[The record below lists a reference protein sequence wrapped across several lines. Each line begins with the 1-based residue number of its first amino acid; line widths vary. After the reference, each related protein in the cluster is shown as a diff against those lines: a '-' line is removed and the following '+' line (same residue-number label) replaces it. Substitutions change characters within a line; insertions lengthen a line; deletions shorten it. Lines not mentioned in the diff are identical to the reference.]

1 MADKKSTVELIFQ
14 GVDKTGAAT
23 QSALRNAERFSSSL
37 QNVTSPIRDITTS
50 AVKLEAGLLATG
62 AAITAFSIKAAGDF
76 DSAFREIATLI
87 DQPIDDLGEFKD
99 AIIEYSTQSTQPL
112 EDITTA
118 IYAAISNGTDYAD
131 SIAFVSQA
139 EKLAVAG
146 RADLVDTTKVLAASM
161 EAYGASA
168 NEAERFSDALF
179 TTVKQGQ
186 TTLPEL
192 GASLSQVTTLAA
204 SAGVD
209 FDELLSA
216 VAALTAAG
224 APTSQA
230 ITQIRGAISGII
242 KPTSEAQTLAAELG
256 IDFNAAALESKGL
269 SGVLKEV
276 EEATGGNNE
285 QMAKLFGSMEALGG
299 VMVLTGKGAESF
311 EDSMRAMEER
321 AGSTATAYEKMVEE
335 IGNLNQNLANNLR
348 AAAERIG
355 RPLLD
360 EYGGITEAIGAM
372 FKALG
377 SNVSTGE
384 LGEVVDYIESQM
396 QAIESV
402 LLTAAQ
408 NLPEALDLADFD
420 AVIEGIDAVVEAV
433 SGLLGNIDLSTA
445 EGLAQAMTKIG
456 QAFGGLSQ
464 FTAGVIESFEPLVN
478 LLIELGS
485 GASELDSNV
494 AKLAGNLAGITSQVD
509 MALPLLN
516 ILLGLMIANTGKNL
530 VTGFGN
536 TSAKARGLT
545 AALAG
550 KAGLVGAAG
559 AAGYAMGTVLN
570 AGINKAIQA
579 ATGDE
584 FATLG
589 TQIYEAT
596 HAAETNA
603 QIMQEQAAKL
613 AEAERVLNQTREEGI
628 EGSTQRAIAI
638 AEARKKEEEAARKV
652 RQELETLGAF
662 LNADP
667 WGTGIVNLTENL
679 PDALYT
685 AEQRAQGFVKTMEDG
700 VPTFTGLNGVMDDT
714 ASSVSKVGEV
724 MDEAERQS
732 EDFRMKME
740 ELASNERIANIE
752 ANVQLNVAELEAQTQ
767 RVEAAFESINTGIQ
781 STGDLLGTLFGNDAP
796 DWDRF
801 GFRTMEQV
809 QLENERREKL
819 LKLQERMTEA
829 EIRAMNARANRLN
842 SSNPLIQVDGAGL
855 QPHLEAFM
863 WEILRTIQT
872 RVNEDGL
879 EMLMGT

>member
-348 AAAERIG
+348 AAAEKIG

-516 ILLGLMIANTGKNL
+516 ILLGLLIANTGKNL
-530 VTGFGN
+530 VTGFG
-536 TSAKARGLT
+536 KADKS
-545 AALAG
+545 ALAMG
-550 KAGLVGAAG
+550 KTLKWLGGPSVAL
-559 AAGYAMGTVLN
+559 AAGYALGTVLKE
-570 AGINKAIQA
+570 GIDAAIQS

-589 TQIYEAT
+589 TQIYEMT

-603 QIMQEQAAKL
+603 RIMQEQAAKL
-613 AEAERVLNQTREEGI
+613 AEAERVLNQTREDGI

-740 ELASNERIANIE
+740 ELASDERIANIE

-809 QLENERREKL
+809 QLENDRREKL

-829 EIRAMNARANRLN
+829 EIRALNAKASALQ
-842 SSNPLIQVDGAGL
+842 SGQPLIQVDGAGL

-863 WEILRTIQT
+863 WEILRTVQT

-879 EMLMGT
+879 EMLTGI

>member
-23 QSALRNAERFSSSL
+23 QSALRNAERFTGSL
-37 QNVTSPIRDITTS
+37 QSVTSPIRNVTTS
-50 AVKLEAGLLATG
+50 AVKLEAGLLTAG
-62 AAITAFSIKAAGDF
+62 AAITAFSIKVAGDF

-87 DQPIDDLGEFKD
+87 DQPIEALGEFKD
-99 AIIEYSTQSTQPL
+99 AILEYSTQSTQPL
-112 EDITTA
+112 EEITTA

-131 SIAFVSQA
+131 SIAFVSRA

-146 RADLVDTTKVLAASM
+146 RADLVETTKVLASSM
-161 EAYGASA
+161 KAYGASA
-168 NEAERFSDALF
+168 DEAESYSDALF
-179 TTVKQGQ
+179 TTVRQGQ

-192 GASLSQVTTLAA
+192 GASLSQVTGLAA
-204 SAGVD
+204 PAGVS
-209 FDELLSA
+209 FEALLSA
-216 VAALTAAG
+216 IAALTAAG

-230 ITQIRGAISGII
+230 ISQVKGALSNII
-242 KPTSEAQTLAAELG
+242 KPSAEAAKTAADLEIEFG
-256 IDFNAAALESKGL
+256 AAALKSKDL
-269 SGVLKEV
+269 DGVLRDVQES
-276 EEATGGNNE
+276 TGGSTE
-285 QMAKLFGSMEALGG
+285 QMGKLFGSIEGLNG
-299 VMVLTGKGAESF
+299 VMVLTGNGAEPF
-311 EDSMRAMEER
+311 QDSLRAMGDR
-321 AGSTATAYEKMVEE
+321 AGVTATAYGKMVEE
-335 IGNLNQNLANNLR
+335 IGNLNQNLVNNLQ
-348 AAAERIG
+348 AAAEKIG

-396 QAIESV
+396 QAIETV
-402 LLTAAQ
+402 LLNAAE
-408 NLPEALDLADFD
+408 NMPEALKLADFD
-420 AVIEGIDAVVEAV
+420 AVIEGIDAVVEAL
-433 SGLLGNIDLSTA
+433 SGLLGEIDLSTA

-464 FTAGVIESFEPLVN
+464 FTAGVIESFEPLVD

-485 GASELDSNV
+485 GASDVDANV
-494 AKLAGNLAGITSQVD
+494 AKLAGNLAGIVSQVD
-509 MALPLLN
+509 MALPLLK

-530 VTGFGN
+530 VTGFGKAD
-536 TSAKARGLT
+536 TSA
-545 AALAG
+545 AAFG
-550 KAGLVGAAG
+550 KTLKWLGGPTVAL
-559 AAGYAMGTVLN
+559 AAGYALGTVLKE
-570 AGINKAIQA
+570 GIDAAIQA

-589 TQIYEAT
+589 TQIYDAT

-603 QIMQEQAAKL
+603 RIMQEQAAKL
-613 AEAERVLNQTREEGI
+613 AEAERVLNKTREDGI

-679 PDALYT
+679 PDALHT
-685 AEQRAQGFVKTMEDG
+685 AEQRAQGFVKTMKDG

-714 ASSVSKVGEV
+714 ASSVSKVDKV
-724 MDEAERQS
+724 MDEAAESS
-732 EDFRMKME
+732 EEFRIKIAA
-740 ELASNERIANIE
+740 LASDERIANIE
-752 ANVQLNVAELEAQTQ
+752 ANVQLNVAELEAQTRQ
-767 RVEAAFESINTGIQ
+767 VEAAFESINTGIE
-781 STGDLLGTLFGNDAP
+781 STGDLLGNLFGNDAP

-801 GFRTMEQV
+801 GFEVNRQIDK
-809 QLENERREKL
+809 ENNRREKL
-819 LKLQERMTEA
+819 LRLQERMTEA
-829 EIRAMNARANRLN
+829 EIRSLNAKTNAMQNGDA
-842 SSNPLIQVDGAGL
+842 LIQVDGAGL

-863 WEILRTIQT
+863 WEILRSVQT

-879 EMLMGT
+879 EMLTGV